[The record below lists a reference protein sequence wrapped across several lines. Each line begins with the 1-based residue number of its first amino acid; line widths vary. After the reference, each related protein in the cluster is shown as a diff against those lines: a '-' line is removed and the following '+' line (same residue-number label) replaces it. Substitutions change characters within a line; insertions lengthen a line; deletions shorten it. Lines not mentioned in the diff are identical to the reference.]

1 MSKLTFHITYDFDSF
16 QNDFPLEDVD
26 IESVWNALIQSH
38 KGHIHIDDVS
48 RSVIEQITDVIT
60 ESVQSLNLEANTF
73 CDDPL
78 PLAQESTQDKM
89 VEQPHLLHP
98 VHQ

>member
-26 IESVWNALIQSH
+26 IREVWNALVQSH
-38 KGHIHIDDVS
+38 KGHIHIEDVS
-48 RSVIEQITDVIT
+48 KSAIEQITDVIT
-60 ESVQSLNLEANTF
+60 ESVQSLNLEASTF
-73 CDDPL
+73 CDDHL
-78 PLAQESTQDKM
+78 PLAQEMTQEHT
-89 VEQPHLLHP
+89 VQAHLLHP